1 MLVVIFLDATDFFVN
16 FIDSRAI
23 YWWILILISIFIFFS
38 IISLKF
44 LKMFKLKSVNFWDFG
59 LLVLLITCSGL
70 IFYTSCCTK
79 EIYKDIL
86 LFNFILAILIL
97 LALRFYFYNDKS
109 VDESGNVIDLREL
122 YLRKYNI
129 SKNKLLLLEET
140 AVDYDLLDREEII
153 GVLYNTILNCYPT
166 NNFTIGLNGKWGSGK
181 TTVINNVIQR
191 IKDNRIEDSFVIVK
205 FDPWDYDNERALLK
219 GLVDEVFYSMG
230 IDYDIESINSM
241 VESLIDVIFY
251 NSQTPFNKILKL
263 DSSSTKDKIK
273 VENRINDYL
282 RKHDKRLLLVI
293 DNLDRIEVD
302 KINFIIRCIE
312 SILEFKRTICI
323 LLYDEI
329 LLENSLKI
337 KFGWEDDDLHYME
350 KIIQL
355 KIDVPLMDDLI
366 IKEIQDKIFNNIIL
380 DDDVKLS
387 SLLSEENQF
396 KSVREFKRFLNT
408 IFVSFNGMTNKINN
422 EDLLKLEYI
431 RLNNPSLYYSIWDY
445 KTYFISDDRQYDT
458 KLYEPDYDGYNVEA
472 KNFFTQFFKY
482 KNNKKYKKLLR
493 DLFPNVENF
502 LDNKDIISSSGR
514 GKEEYQKGI
523 RERRIYNTRYFDLYF
538 TKSSNIFVKINNDV
552 DTLIDVVNNKKTMK
566 LKKKKFL
573 NIINYDVNALKV
585 FMEVLEINFEKINKE
600 GYLILSN
607 ELLNRVNEIHYQPIF
622 LGIDART
629 RCEIIISKLL
639 NLLDVEEMKI
649 FCEKISFNFSNIY
662 SLHVILHYMENE
674 SEKNVANYNLLNDKY
689 NDICKKIINE
699 RINLYSN
706 KYYSYGNIWGL
717 YHYDKEKVTEY
728 VESMVNETNIFK
740 FLNDLVTHSVGTNG
754 YGYHIKHHNVDALGP
769 NVDVQKF
776 IKLYDKVLT
785 EDQEFLLKIYN
796 LYVISSKN
804 DDSDDEIYEI
814 EYRNVHDI

>member
-1 MLVVIFLDATDFFVN
+1 MKKYFSDIRKLYGIKRVLKYSIVIMFVVIFLDATDFFVN
-16 FIDSRAI
+16 FIDSRVI
-23 YWWILILISIFIFFS
+23 YWWILILISVFILFS

-181 TTVINNVIQR
+181 TTIINNVIQR
-191 IKDNRIEDSFVIVK
+191 IKDNGIEDSFVIVK

-387 SLLSEENQF
+387 SLLSEEN
-396 KSVREFKRFLNT
+396 
-408 IFVSFNGMTNKINN
+408 
-422 EDLLKLEYI
+422 
-431 RLNNPSLYYSIWDY
+431 
-445 KTYFISDDRQYDT
+445 
-458 KLYEPDYDGYNVEA
+458 
-472 KNFFTQFFKY
+472 
-482 KNNKKYKKLLR
+482 
-493 DLFPNVENF
+493 
-502 LDNKDIISSSGR
+502 
-514 GKEEYQKGI
+514 
-523 RERRIYNTRYFDLYF
+523 
-538 TKSSNIFVKINNDV
+538 
-552 DTLIDVVNNKKTMK
+552 
-566 LKKKKFL
+566 
-573 NIINYDVNALKV
+573 
-585 FMEVLEINFEKINKE
+585 
-600 GYLILSN
+600 
-607 ELLNRVNEIHYQPIF
+607 
-622 LGIDART
+622 
-629 RCEIIISKLL
+629 
-639 NLLDVEEMKI
+639 
-649 FCEKISFNFSNIY
+649 
-662 SLHVILHYMENE
+662 
-674 SEKNVANYNLLNDKY
+674 
-689 NDICKKIINE
+689 
-699 RINLYSN
+699 
-706 KYYSYGNIWGL
+706 
-717 YHYDKEKVTEY
+717 
-728 VESMVNETNIFK
+728 
-740 FLNDLVTHSVGTNG
+740 
-754 YGYHIKHHNVDALGP
+754 
-769 NVDVQKF
+769 
-776 IKLYDKVLT
+776 
-785 EDQEFLLKIYN
+785 
-796 LYVISSKN
+796 
-804 DDSDDEIYEI
+804 
-814 EYRNVHDI
+814 